1 MWVAVKSIKISTA
14 ENSNED
20 FKNSYTVSKLSDVRP
35 SRWLWTDATEF
46 RPSLGRAFG
55 GLGFAGQVLALALAD
70 AVKLLYINSNI

>member
-1 MWVAVKSIKISTA
+1 MALL
-14 ENSNED
+14 
-20 FKNSYTVSKLSDVRP
+20 FSDVRP
-35 SRWLWTDATEF
+35 SRWSWTDAAEF